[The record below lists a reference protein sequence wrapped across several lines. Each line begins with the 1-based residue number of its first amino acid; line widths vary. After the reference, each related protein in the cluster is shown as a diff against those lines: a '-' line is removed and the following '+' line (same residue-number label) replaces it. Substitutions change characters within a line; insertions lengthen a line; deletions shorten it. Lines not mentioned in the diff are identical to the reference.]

1 MTDYELVQKSQMGD
15 KSAELELW
23 NKYEPLRIKKHN
35 ELLNL
40 TNRKFDK
47 EEYDEWTQTAY
58 EKFKNLILSLNLRF
72 TGIAFSVVSMSMEF
86 AAKKTGQKL

>member
-58 EKFKNLILSLNLRF
+58 EKFKNQMAGVRLNDIKKPDTWTIWIRLMDI
-72 TGIAFSVVSMSMEF
+72 GI
-86 AAKKTGQKL
+86 Q